1 MGKKPNDLR
10 GAVGRIHRS
19 GVVDDLSD
27 KGREQLK
34 IRVLDSLGCAL
45 GAVEGQPVRFVRE
58 QVEDFGGTA
67 RCTLVGGYRPM
78 GGEAPGRHSRPPGQE
93 GGLGS

>member
-1 MGKKPNDLR
+1 MTCAEQL
-10 GAVGRIHRS
+10 AEFIAQAS
-19 GVVDDLSD
+19 YDDLSD

-67 RCTLVGGYRPM
+67 QCTLVGGCRPM
-78 GGEAPGRHSRPPGQE
+78 VDEAPGRHGRPLGRE
-93 GGLGS
+93 GGLGP